1 MSDKPI
7 TRERQNIDLIGM
19 LAGFLCAS
27 HCLLSAT
34 APIWISVLG
43 LGSIF
48 SRTAEIIFVIFGIM
62 TAVFTILFSL
72 KSQSAAKVR
81 VFLALGIMSLLFS
94 QYLEMTSDHH
104 AHHESAPHQASA
116 EVSDHADHDPHKS
129 SGHGALEL
137 VKHDDHKTTKHDDH
151 DEHNNAKHDDH
162 DDHGG
167 EDHSN
172 LPIFM
177 SIFGGLMIV
186 SGHFSNIRS
195 HSLATL
201 D

>member
-1 MSDKPI
+1 MSNKPI
-7 TRERQNIDLIGM
+7 MREKRNVDFIGM

-43 LGSIF
+43 LGSLF
-48 SRTAEIIFVIFGIM
+48 SRTAEVIFVLFGIM
-62 TAVFTILFSL
+62 TAIFTIFFGLQP
-72 KSQSAAKVR
+72 QSATKVR
-81 VFLALGIMSLLFS
+81 GLLILGIVSLLFS

-104 AHHESAPHQASA
+104 AHHESESHQTAVANNSG
-116 EVSDHADHDPHKS
+116 DHDSHKS
-129 SGHGALEL
+129 VG
-137 VKHDDHKTTKHDDH
+137 H
-151 DEHNNAKHDDH
+151 DEHKTAKHDEHKTAKH
-162 DDHGG
+162 DEHKTAKHDEHEG
-167 EDHSN
+167 EGHSN
-172 LPIFM
+172 LPILI

-195 HSLATL
+195 LSLATH